1 MEFLPCVT
9 EFPIMRITRLFLVS
23 IFLMVG
29 LSADSQSFYAETP
42 AAKKW
47 VRKQFRRLS
56 KDERI
61 AQLMIIRAH
70 SNLGPDHIAQV
81 TNLISQYN
89 VGGLC
94 FFQGGPVRQARLTNF
109 YQSIAKTPL
118 MISIDAEWGLGMRL
132 DSVTAFPRQLM
143 QGAGPNE
150 NVIYEVGQ
158 AVGRQCKRMGIHV
171 NYAPVVDLNN
181 NPMNPVINDRSF
193 GEDKFR
199 VTKLAVA
206 FVKGIQEQGIMATI
220 KHFPGHGDVAVDS
233 HKDLPVINKSRAE
246 LEELELYPFRELIK
260 AGVGSVMMAHL
271 SVPAI
276 DSTEHLPSSLSPE
289 HVNGLLRKDLGFEGI
304 SFTDALEMQGV
315 SKYYP
320 RGEAALRSIIA
331 GNDLLCL
338 PGDVPGTIAAVREA
352 IKKGDLTWNDIY
364 KKVKKVLLAKYHLGL
379 HQVDSISYDGLV
391 NDLNASTDSIR
402 KKISEQSITVV
413 KKDNPAV
420 FPLKANQRIAYLSI
434 GAPGENTITAQMR
447 SQYKADVFLFGSKA
461 VMGKQLMDDQTS
473 VTAVEKTDSAAATQL
488 LATLAEGKYDQII
501 VGLHN
506 FNRRPANQFGLTAP
520 VLYLMNALQSYQNI
534 TLVFGNPY
542 ALQYL
547 QQPRNLVACYE
558 DDNITQ
564 QAAADLLNGKI
575 AATGELPVSVND
587 SFPAGTG
594 ISWHPYLPPAIPESV
609 GMNGTVLKKIDTIVT
624 NAISKGAFP
633 GCVVLV
639 AKNNAVVYH
648 QAFGYTDLNRKEK
661 MTADKVFDLAS
672 VTKISATTV
681 SIMKLVEEGKIDL
694 QQTLGFYLPWLQ
706 GTDKANLTVRQI
718 LLHEAGLVPFITFYK
733 ELVDSVTKQPKSGYF
748 TMTEDA
754 DHSYRVA
761 KGLYLRNDW
770 QDSIRARI
778 ASSKLGP
785 AGKYVYSDNDF
796 IILGNIVEVVSG
808 QTLDNYVLNTFY
820 RPLHMKSTGFK
831 PSGYLPMLKIVPTET
846 DNYFRH
852 QVIRGDV
859 HDEGAALMGGVA
871 GHAGLFSNAYD
882 LAQLYQLLLNGGVL
896 NGVRLFKPETIQL
909 FTAYGSETSRRGLG
923 FDKPEKD
930 NKTRKDPYPSKNAPA
945 ETFGHTGFTGIGV
958 WADPVNNLQY
968 IFMSNRVHPTRSNNL
983 ISQLNVRSQIQDAIY
998 EAIIR

>member
-1 MEFLPCVT
+1 MRTTRFFLAA
-9 EFPIMRITRLFLVS
+9 I
-23 IFLMVG
+23 G
-29 LSADSQSFYAETP
+29 LLTAFCSFSQQFYAETP

-47 VRKQFRRLS
+47 VRKQFRKLS
-56 KDERI
+56 KEERI

-70 SNLGPDHIAQV
+70 SNLGAEHIAQV
-81 TNLISQYN
+81 TDLIGQCN

-118 MISIDAEWGLGMRL
+118 MITIDAEWGLGMRL
-132 DSVTAFPRQLM
+132 DSVTPFPRQLM

-150 NVIYEVGQ
+150 NIIYEVGQ

-171 NYAPVVDLNN
+171 NYAPVVDINN
-181 NPMNPVINDRSF
+181 NPLNPVINDRSF
-193 GEDKFR
+193 GEDKFQ
-199 VTKLAVA
+199 VTKMAVA

-246 LEELELYPFRELIK
+246 LEDLELYPFRELIN

-289 HVNGLLRKDLGFEGI
+289 HVNGVLRRDLGFQGI

-352 IKKGDLTWNDIY
+352 IKKGDLTWNDINN
-364 KKVKKVLLAKYHLGL
+364 KVKKVLLAKYHLGL
-379 HQVDSISYDGLV
+379 NRVDSISYEGLV
-391 NDLNASTDSIR
+391 EDLNASTDSIR

-413 KKDNPAV
+413 KKDNPYS
-420 FPLKANQRIAYLSI
+420 FPLKSNQRLAYVSI
-434 GAPGENTITAQMR
+434 GAPGENTMTAQMR
-447 SQYKADVFLFGSKA
+447 IQYKADVFLFGSKA
-461 VMGKQLMDDQTS
+461 TIGKQLMDDQTS
-473 VTAVEKTDSAAATQL
+473 VTVVEKTDSAAATQL
-488 LATLAEGKYDQII
+488 LASLAEAKYDQII

-506 FNRRPANQFGLTAP
+506 FNRRPANQFGLSAP
-520 VLYLMNALQSYQNI
+520 VLYLLNSLQDYRNI

-547 QQPRNLVACYE
+547 QQPRNLLACYE

-564 QAAADLLNGKI
+564 QAAADLLMGKI
-575 AATGELPVSVND
+575 AAKGQLPVSVND
-587 SFPAGTG
+587 SFPVGMG
-594 ISWHPYLPPAIPESV
+594 ITWQSYLPPASPESA
-609 GMNGTVLKKIDTIVT
+609 GMNDPALKKIDSIAWV
-624 NAISKGAFP
+624 AIEKGAFP
-633 GCVVLV
+633 GCVILV
-639 AKNNAVVYH
+639 AKNNSIVYH
-648 QAFGYTDLNRKEK
+648 KAFGFTDSGKKEK
-661 MTADKVFDLAS
+661 MTVDKVFDLAS

-681 SIMKLVEEGKIDL
+681 SIMKLYEEGKLDL
-694 QQTLGFYLPWLQ
+694 QQTLGYYLPWLK
-706 GTDKANLTVRQI
+706 GTDKADVTIRQI

-733 ELVDSVTKQPKSGYF
+733 ELVDSVSKQPKEGFFISK
-748 TMTEDA
+748 EDA
-754 DHSYRVA
+754 DHSHRVA
-761 KGLYLRNDW
+761 SGMYLRNDW

-778 ASSKLGP
+778 ASSKLGA

-796 IILGNIVEVVSG
+796 IILGNLVEVLSG
-808 QTLDNYVLNTFY
+808 QTLDKYVSNTFY
-820 RPLHMKSTGFK
+820 RPLEMRSTGFK
-831 PSGYLPMLKIVPTET
+831 PSVYVPVKRLVATET
-846 DNYFRH
+846 DDYFRH
-852 QVIRGDV
+852 QIIKGDV

-882 LAQLYQLLLNGGVL
+882 LAQLYQLLLNGGSL
-896 NGVRLFKPETIQL
+896 NGIQIFKPETIQL

-930 NKTRKDPYPSKNAPA
+930 NHTRKDPYPCKSAPP

-958 WADPVNNLQY
+958 WADPVNNLQF
-968 IFMSNRVHPTRSNNL
+968 IFMSNRVNPTRNNNL
-983 ISQLNVRSQIQDAIY
+983 ISQLNVRSKIQDAIY
-998 EAIIR
+998 EAIIQK

>member
-1 MEFLPCVT
+1 MRNSRFLLAICW
-9 EFPIMRITRLFLVS
+9 FFIA
-23 IFLMVG
+23 
-29 LSADSQSFYAETP
+29 LSSFSQSFYAETP

-47 VRKQFRRLS
+47 VRKQFRHLS

-118 MISIDAEWGLGMRL
+118 MISIDAEWGVGMRL
-132 DSVTAFPRQLM
+132 DSVTPFPRQLM
-143 QGAGPNE
+143 QGAGPDDQI
-150 NVIYEVGQ
+150 IYEIGK
-158 AVGRQCKRMGIHV
+158 AVGIQCKRLGIHV
-171 NYAPVVDLNN
+171 DYAPVVDINN
-181 NPMNPVINDRSF
+181 NPLNPVINDRSF

-199 VTKLAVA
+199 VTKMAVA
-206 FVKGIQEQGIMATI
+206 FVKGIQEQGVMATI

-233 HKDLPVINKSRAE
+233 HKDLPVINKSRDQ
-246 LEELELYPFRELIK
+246 LEDLELYPFRELIK

-289 HVNGLLRKDLGFEGI
+289 HVNGLLRNELGFQGI

-352 IKKGDLTWNDIY
+352 IKKGDLSWDDIN

-379 HQVDSISYDGLV
+379 NKVDSIVYDGLV
-391 NDLNASTDSIR
+391 NDLNASTDAIR

-413 KKDNPAV
+413 KKDNPQS
-420 FPLKANQRIAYLSI
+420 FPLNVKQRIAYVSI
-434 GAPGENTITAQMR
+434 GAPGENTMAVQMR
-447 SQYKADVFLFGSKA
+447 STYKAAIFLFGSKA
-461 VMGKQLMDDQTS
+461 TVGKQLMDDQTS
-473 VTAVEKTDSAAATQL
+473 VTTIEKTDSAGANQL
-488 LATLAEGKYDQII
+488 LDALRSGGYDQII

-506 FNRRPANQFGLTAP
+506 FNRRPANQFGLSGP
-520 VLYLMNALQSYQNI
+520 SLYLLNALQDYKNI
-534 TLVFGNPY
+534 TLIFGNPY
-542 ALQYL
+542 AIQYL
-547 QQPRNLVACYE
+547 QQPRNLIACYE

-564 QAAADLLNGKI
+564 QAAADLLSGKLT
-575 AATGELPVSVND
+575 ASGQLPVSVSD
-587 SFPAGTG
+587 SFPAGMG
-594 ISWHPYLPPAIPESV
+594 ISWHPYLAPASPESV
-609 GMNGTVLKKIDTIVT
+609 GMSSESLNKIDSIAQIAL
-624 NAISKGAFP
+624 NKGAFP
-633 GCVVLV
+633 GCVILV
-639 AKNNAVVYH
+639 AKNGSVVYH
-648 QAFGYTDLNRKEK
+648 KAFGHTDMSRKEK
-661 MTADKVFDLAS
+661 MSTDKVFDLAS

-681 SIMKLVEEGKIDL
+681 AIMKLYEEGKVDL
-694 QQTLGFYLPWLQ
+694 QQSIGYYLPWLK
-706 GTDKANLTVRQI
+706 GSNKENLTVRQV

-733 ELVDSVTKQPKSGYF
+733 ELIDTATQQPKPGYF
-748 TMTEDA
+748 TSRED
-754 DHSYRVA
+754 DSHTYRVA
-761 KGLYLRNDW
+761 KDMYLRNDW
-770 QDSIRARI
+770 QDSIKARI

-808 QTLDNYVLNTFY
+808 QTLDNYVSQTFY
-820 RPLHMKSTGFK
+820 RPLKMESTGFK
-831 PSGYLPMLKIVPTET
+831 PSTYLPTMRIVPTET
-846 DNYFRH
+846 DAYFRH

-882 LAQLYQLLLNGGVL
+882 LAQLYEMLLNGGIL
-896 NGVRLFKPETIQL
+896 NGTRLLKPETIQL
-909 FTAYGSETSRRGLG
+909 FSAYGSPGSRRGLG

-930 NKTRKDPYPSKNAPA
+930 NATRKDPYPSRNAPP

-958 WADPVNNLQY
+958 WADPVNHLQY
-968 IFMSNRVHPTRSNNL
+968 IFMSNRVNPTRSNNL
-983 ISQLNVRSQIQDAIY
+983 ISQLNIRSQIQDAIY
-998 EAIIR
+998 DAIRR